1 MSALEH
7 STPMSCHEEDKI
19 KSLCC
24 YVCQDLLGPD
34 VIQGKRE
41 AENEPNFQP
50 LSPTAKAKHP
60 KKGQFTLKR
69 KKSKAEMDFEDMVCP
84 FSAG

>member
-1 MSALEH
+1 M
-7 STPMSCHEEDKI
+7 
-19 KSLCC
+19 
-24 YVCQDLLGPD
+24 
-34 VIQGKRE
+34 IQGKRE
-41 AENEPNFQP
+41 AESEPNFQP

-84 FSAG
+84 FSSG

>member
-1 MSALEH
+1 M
-7 STPMSCHEEDKI
+7 
-19 KSLCC
+19 
-24 YVCQDLLGPD
+24 LGPE

-41 AENEPNFQP
+41 AETEPNFQP

-69 KKSKAEMDFEDMVCP
+69 KKSKAEMDFDDMVCP
-84 FSAG
+84 FS

>member
-1 MSALEH
+1 MLQ
-7 STPMSCHEEDKI
+7 CF
-19 KSLCC
+19 
-24 YVCQDLLGPD
+24 QDLLGPD